1 MTDKR
6 GTERVPITAELRA
19 AMRTTADADTGTRRL
34 DCDSFAF
41 DCLCDAID
49 TVHAN
54 LERENERLRA
64 ELDRLVGEREDCCEQ
79 RVVGN
84 AFVTIQPR
92 IDWMRMVDELDVFTQ
107 LVRGFAEQVEVD
119 E

>member
-1 MTDKR
+1 MSNAA
-6 GTERVPITAELRA
+6 GTARLPITTSLRA
-19 AMRTTADADTGTRRL
+19 SMRMTQDADSGSPRL
-34 DCDSFAF
+34 DCDSIGFGF
-41 DCLCDAID
+41 LCDAID
-49 TVHAN
+49 SVHSN
-54 LERENERLRA
+54 LERENERLKA
-64 ELDRLVGEREDCCEQ
+64 ELDRLTGEREDCCEQ

-119 E
+119 G